1 MHSFHHSRG
10 RILFEVFC
18 ALAISASCAGAWLQT
33 GASAFLPAAFVAAL
47 YGLWHMTDMRA
58 RTPAVAFDMGHAP
71 LAPADQADLLEYLET
86 VEPAATAGEGPEV
99 WEAAP
104 QAEPAIAD
112 PVEVTVTEAVKPAKP
127 RTKRSRKAVEKVAS
141 PAVEPPVHEEFD
153 HPPIAPLFE
162 PEPFVRQAR
171 PIFGRKAG

>member
-1 MHSFHHSRG
+1 MHSFHRSRG

-58 RTPAVAFDMGHAP
+58 RTPAVALDMGHAP
-71 LAPADQADLLEYLET
+71 LAPADQADLLEYLDA
-86 VEPAATAGEGPEV
+86 VEPAVPAGEGPEV
-99 WEAAP
+99 WEVVRP
-104 QAEPAIAD
+104 AEPAIA
-112 PVEVTVTEAVKPAKP
+112 EQLETTVTEAVKPAKP
-127 RTKRSRKAVEKVAS
+127 RKKRSRKAAEKVAA
-141 PAVEPPVHEEFD
+141 PAVEAAVLEEFD

-171 PIFGRKAG
+171 PIFGRKAR